1 MKKRNEYKNIP
12 FNTIYFFNFR
22 IIKIIIFKK
31 QIMIRLYYLFFAFFF
46 YSQISYS
53 QIIYNYDDYA
63 IENDEFIFSVDT
75 VLEDVNFVNLQGG
88 DWDLTGL
95 NENFKD
101 TIFFKS
107 PSEYPELANEFPN
120 ANLVLERS
128 DNSLV
133 FLNKTNNKVELL
145 NADFADLGFNLPP
158 SDIPEGIFGYTSLS
172 APLKVLDFPMTYE
185 SSFYG
190 ELNESFALANT
201 FDFLDTLSF
210 EIGGITITGEN
221 IDSIRF
227 SISMNSTH
235 TIDDFGNLILP
246 IGQFETI
253 RKRTERTFNVTFG
266 MGIQIIGFFQWID
279 IPQEMIP
286 NSEYTVT
293 VYNWYAKG
301 IGVPIAKAM
310 VKPELNIEEPQN
322 KEVDLGFSSI
332 SYLKLLPTSS
342 EKTFY
347 VDKNIKIYPNPAREK
362 IFIEKNINANLIEI
376 YDIYGK
382 NILRKKINNEN
393 FISLSEMTN
402 GIYFY
407 KIFDKKMNKISSS
420 KFLIQK

>member
-1 MKKRNEYKNIP
+1 MTK
-12 FNTIYFFNFR
+12 
-22 IIKIIIFKK
+22 
-31 QIMIRLYYLFFAFFF
+31 LYYLFFVFFF

-53 QIIYNYDDYA
+53 QIIYDYDDYA

-88 DWDLTGL
+88 DWDLSGL

-107 PSEYPELANEFPN
+107 LSEYGDELANEFPN

-145 NADFADLGFNLPP
+145 NIDFADLGLNLSP

-172 APLKVLDFPMTYE
+172 APLKILDFPMSHG

-190 ELNESFALANT
+190 ELNESFSIANT

-210 EIGGITITGEN
+210 EVVAGITMTGED

-227 SISMNSTH
+227 NISMNSTH
-235 TIDDFGNLILP
+235 IIDDFGQIILP
-246 IGQFETI
+246 TGQFETI
-253 RKRTERTFNVTFG
+253 RKKTERTFEITFDV
-266 MGIQIIGFFQWID
+266 GIEIPYLGFQWIEVPSD
-279 IPQEMIP
+279 VLPGSIDTI
-286 NSEYTVT
+286 V

-301 IGVPIAKAM
+301 IGVPIVKAI
-310 VKPELNIEEPQN
+310 VKPELNIEVSQN
-322 KEVDLGFSSI
+322 KVDLEFSSI
-332 SYLKLLPTSS
+332 SYLKILPTSS

-347 VDKNIKIYPNPAREK
+347 VDKDIKIYPNPAKEK
-362 IFIEKNINANLIEI
+362 IFIEKNINANSIEI

-382 NILRKKINNEN
+382 NILREKINNEN

-407 KIFDKKMNKISSS
+407 KIFDKKMNKLSSS